1 MLKLFLAAGFRLDI
15 AQLKEFYEAATA
27 PRVFISC
34 PHEWNCPAIY
44 VEERRGPCTCG
55 AVERQARL
63 DKALAVLAEAS
74 DKYRRNPQRKTGGLE
89 NRAIWNGRM
98 VRTKNGKIMKAEH
111 ASAEEE
117 IAELRRQ
124 LADCEEVLADKR
136 RHQTTPRKEG

>member
-1 MLKLFLAAGFRLDI
+1 MNKTIIHDFFLYDAIDAGFRLDI

-74 DKYRRNPQRKTGGLE
+74 VNVFAALKDGDFCGTPPPARR
-89 NRAIWNGRM
+89 
-98 VRTKNGKIMKAEH
+98 
-111 ASAEEE
+111 
-117 IAELRRQ
+117 LRGSS
-124 LADCEEVLADKR
+124 R
-136 RHQTTPRKEG
+136 R